1 MPSAAAPE
9 DRDQQVRRV
18 LLVILLLNLVVV
30 AIKIG
35 VGVGTR
41 SLAVFGDALQASLDA
56 VTNLLGLAIV
66 AVASKGPDAEHPYG
80 HAKFETLGALIIV
93 VFLSVSLFEL
103 LRGAAARLLQG
114 TPAPT
119 ATPGQF
125 GLLAAT
131 LLINVLV
138 TLYESREGRR
148 LDSELLLADA
158 EHTRMDV
165 LITLAVIG
173 GLGLS
178 ALGLDWADPILAVV
192 VALFVARAGYA
203 IVRRAI
209 PTLVDERAYD
219 ENRIRE
225 RAVEIPGV
233 TSAYAIRSR
242 AAAQVRFAE
251 LTIAVDGASD
261 VTSAH
266 RIADAVEQHLKDTLE
281 LHEVMVHV
289 EPC

>member
-119 ATPGQF
+119 ATPTQF
-125 GLLAAT
+125 ALLVAT

-178 ALGLDWADPILAVV
+178 ALGLDWADPVLAVL
-192 VALFVARAGYA
+192 VALFVARAGYS

-219 ENRIRE
+219 EDRIRE

-266 RIADAVEQHLKDTLE
+266 QIADAVEQHLKDTLE

>member
-30 AIKIG
+30 AIKIT

-103 LRGAAARLLQG
+103 LRGAAVRLLQG
-114 TPAPT
+114 TPAPST
-119 ATPGQF
+119 TPAQF
-125 GLLAAT
+125 ALLFAT

-138 TLYESREGRR
+138 TLYESREGRS
-148 LDSELLLADA
+148 LGSELLLADA

-165 LITLAVIG
+165 LITIAVIG

-178 ALGLDWADPILAVV
+178 QLGLDWADPVLAVL
-192 VALFVARAGYA
+192 VALFVARAGYT

-209 PTLVDERAYD
+209 PTLVDERAYEED
-219 ENRIRE
+219 SIRE
-225 RAVEIPGV
+225 RAVEVTGV
-233 TSAYAIRSR
+233 QSAYAIRSR

-251 LTIAVDGASD
+251 LTIAVNGSSD
-261 VTSAH
+261 VASAH
-266 RIADAVEQHLKDTLE
+266 LIADAVEQHLKETLE